1 MYTVWTVWFI
11 ALSLGW
17 YCWTLTLAPKDDC
30 RFLWTAEL
38 FFSGGGGG
46 GGRVHLCT
54 YSRYHNNEK
63 TGDRGQEQRWGTRLL
78 PSNPIHC
85 KTANQ
90 IRGELHC
97 TWKQPTT
104 ATLCQG
110 LSLALTVTFYLEDL
124 NNHLKSCLPDMLFTV
139 PLMEV
144 NGDHSLNIPLAI
156 KWSRLKIHFPLSVKI
171 QDNSFKTI
179 TLWLE
184 LT

>member
-1 MYTVWTVWFI
+1 MVV
-11 ALSLGW
+11 G
-17 YCWTLTLAPKDDC
+17 D
-30 RFLWTAEL
+30 
-38 FFSGGGGG
+38 G
-46 GGRVHLCT
+46 VHLCT
-54 YSRYHNNEK
+54 YSRYHNDEK

-104 ATLCQG
+104 AALCQG
-110 LSLALTVTFYLEDL
+110 FSLALTVTFYLEDL
-124 NNHLKSCLPDMLFTV
+124 NNHLKSCLPDMLFAV

-156 KWSRLKIHFPLSVKI
+156 K
-171 QDNSFKTI
+171 
-179 TLWLE
+179 
-184 LT
+184 

>member
-1 MYTVWTVWFI
+1 MTADFCEQ
-11 ALSLGW
+11 LNF
-17 YCWTLTLAPKDDC
+17 
-30 RFLWTAEL
+30 FLVV
-38 FFSGGGGG
+38 GGGG

-63 TGDRGQEQRWGTRLL
+63 TGDRSQEQRWGTRLL

-104 ATLCQG
+104 AALYQG

>member
-1 MYTVWTVWFI
+1 MTAMRISVNSWTFFWW
-11 ALSLGW
+11 GW
-17 YCWTLTLAPKDDC
+17 
-30 RFLWTAEL
+30 
-38 FFSGGGGG
+38 G
-46 GGRVHLCT
+46 VHLCT
-54 YSRYHNNEK
+54 YSRYHNDEK

-90 IRGELHC
+90 IRRELHC

-104 ATLCQG
+104 AALCQG
-110 LSLALTVTFYLEDL
+110 LWLALTVTFYLEDL

-156 KWSRLKIHFPLSVKI
+156 KWSRLNIHFPLSVKI